1 MKNEDLLEQA
11 GVRPSPVRILL
22 LRCLREAVGPL
33 SIQEL
38 EQRMETVDRSSISR
52 TLAIFASHHLIHSI
66 DDGSGA
72 CKFEICHAPECHS
85 GNGLNGSQQTDYGDL
100 HPHFHCEGCHT
111 TYCLD
116 SLTIPALPL
125 PDGFRPYTANY
136 VIKGFCPRCADGAQ
150 DAPA

>member
-1 MKNEDLLEQA
+1 MSNEDLLKKA

-22 LRCLREAVGPL
+22 LKCLLEAVRPL

-52 TLAIFASHHLIHSI
+52 TLSIFASHHLVHSI
-66 DDGSGA
+66 EDGSGA

-85 GNGLNGSQQTDYGDL
+85 GDCIHDSKQNDYGDL
-100 HPHFHCEGCHT
+100 HPHFYCERCHT

-116 SLTIPALPL
+116 TLTMPALPL
-125 PDGFRPYTANY
+125 PEGFRPYTANY
-136 VIKGFCPRCADGAQ
+136 VIKGLCYRCSSCTESYS
-150 DAPA
+150 